1 MTENGFE
8 YIDLGLPSGTMWATC
23 NLGAN
28 KPEEPGLLF
37 QWGRTDGYMYGD
49 KNNQFRTYS
58 QNKQDTKNEF
68 IPKTT
73 SGKVYKAGDILELE
87 DDAAHAHMG
96 SAWRMPTKEQL
107 EELYNNTTHKVET
120 INGVKCLMLTSN
132 INGCQLFIPFA
143 GYWNNRNDSF
153 NYIRYVAN
161 IWSSQVY
168 EHDNKGNYILYCSSS
183 GLAYIGLNYRSAA
196 FLVRGVFKLND
207 NKYNINMLI

>member
-8 YIDLGLPSGTMWATC
+8 YIDLGLASGTMWATC
-23 NLGAN
+23 NVGAT
-28 KPEEPGLLF
+28 KPEDNGLLF

-49 KNNQFRTYS
+49 KNNQFRTHS

-87 DDAAHAHMG
+87 DDAAHTHMG

-120 INGVKCLMLTSN
+120 INGVKGMMLTSN
-132 INGCQLFIPFA
+132 INGHQLFIPFA

-153 NYIRYVAN
+153 NYIRSVAN

-168 EHDNKGNYILYCSSS
+168 KDNKGIYVLYCSSS
-183 GLAYIGLNYRSAA
+183 GLSYIGVNYRSVA

-207 NKYNINMLI
+207 NKDNINMLI

>member
-1 MTENGFE
+1 MTENGYE

-23 NLGAN
+23 NVGAN
-28 KPEEPGLLF
+28 KPEDNGLLF

-49 KNNQFRTYS
+49 KNNQFKTHS
-58 QNKQDTKNEF
+58 QNKQDTGNEF

-73 SGKVYKAGDILELE
+73 SGKLYKKNEILDLE
-87 DDAAHAHMG
+87 DDAAHTHMG
-96 SAWRMPTKEQL
+96 GLWRMPTQDKL

-120 INGVKCLMLTSN
+120 INGVKGMMLTSN
-132 INGCQLFIPFA
+132 INRCQLFIPFA
-143 GYWNNRNDSF
+143 GYWNNHNDSF

-168 EHDNKGNYILYCSSS
+168 KDNKGIYVFYCSSS

-196 FLVRGVFKLND
+196 FLVRGVFNPND
-207 NKYNINMLI
+207 NKDNINMLI

>member
-1 MTENGFE
+1 MKENGFE
-8 YIDLGLPSGTMWATC
+8 YVDLGLPSGTMWATC
-23 NLGAN
+23 NVGAN
-28 KPEEPGLLF
+28 KPEDSGLLF
-37 QWGRTDGYMYGD
+37 QWGRTDGYRYGD
-49 KNNQFRTYS
+49 KNNKFRTHS
-58 QNKQDTKNEF
+58 QNKQDTENEF

-96 SAWRMPTKEQL
+96 SAWRMPTEEQL
-107 EELYNNTTHKVET
+107 NELYNNTTHKVET
-120 INGVKCLMLTSN
+120 INGVNGMMLTSN
-132 INGCQLFIPFA
+132 INGCQLFIPFD

-168 EHDNKGNYILYCSSS
+168 KDNKGIYVLYCSSI

-196 FLVRGVFKLND
+196 FLVRGVFNIND
-207 NKYNINMLI
+207 NKDNINMLI

>member
-8 YIDLGLPSGTMWATC
+8 YVNLGLPSDTMWATC
-23 NLGAN
+23 NVGAT
-28 KPEEPGLLF
+28 KPEDSGLLF
-37 QWGRTDGYMYGD
+37 QWGRTDGYIYGD
-49 KNNQFRTYS
+49 KNNQFRTNS

-73 SGKVYKAGDILELE
+73 SGKVYKAGNILELE
-87 DDAAHAHMG
+87 DDAAHVNMG
-96 SAWRMPTKEQL
+96 GAWKMPTKEQL

-120 INGVKCLMLTSN
+120 INGVKGMMLTSN

-153 NYIRYVAN
+153 NYIRSVAN

-168 EHDNKGNYILYCSSS
+168 KDNRGIYVLYCSSS
-183 GLAYIGLNYRSAA
+183 GLAYIGLNYRSGA
-196 FLVRGVFKLND
+196 FLVRGVFNIND
-207 NKYNINMLI
+207 NKDNINMLI

>member
-1 MTENGFE
+1 MIENGFE
-8 YIDLGLPSGTMWATC
+8 YVDLGLPSKTMWATC
-23 NLGAN
+23 NVGAI
-28 KPEEPGLLF
+28 KPEDSGLLF

-49 KNNQFRTYS
+49 KNNQFKTHN
-58 QNKQDTKNEF
+58 QNKQDTGNDF

-73 SGKVYKAGDILELE
+73 SGKLYKKNEILDLE
-87 DDAAHAHMG
+87 DDAAHVNMG
-96 SAWRMPTKEQL
+96 GKWRIPTEEQL

-120 INGVKCLMLTSN
+120 INGVKGMMLTSN

-143 GYWNNRNDSF
+143 GYWNNHNDSF

-168 EHDNKGNYILYCSSS
+168 KDNKGIYVLYCSSS

-196 FLVRGVFKLND
+196 FLVRGVFKPTD
-207 NKYNINMLI
+207 NKDNINMLI

>member
-8 YIDLGLPSGTMWATC
+8 YVDLGLPSKTMWATC
-23 NLGAN
+23 NVGAI
-28 KPEEPGLLF
+28 KPEDSGLLF
-37 QWGRTDGYMYGD
+37 QWGRTDGYKYGD
-49 KNNQFRTYS
+49 KTHKFKTNK
-58 QNKQDTKNEF
+58 QNKQDTGSEYMP
-68 IPKTT
+68 ITT
-73 SGKVYKAGDILELE
+73 SGKAYNAGETLELE

-120 INGVKCLMLTSN
+120 INGVKGMMLTSN

-161 IWSSQVY
+161 IWSSQAY
-168 EHDNKGNYILYCSSS
+168 KDNKGIYVFYCSSS

-196 FLVRGVFKLND
+196 FLVRGVFKPTD
-207 NKYNINMLI
+207 NKDNINMLI

>member
-1 MTENGFE
+1 MIENGFE
-8 YIDLGLPSGTMWATC
+8 YVDLGLPSKTMWATC
-23 NLGAN
+23 NVGAI
-28 KPEEPGLLF
+28 KPEDSGLLF

-49 KNNQFRTYS
+49 KNNQFKTHN
-58 QNKQDTKNEF
+58 QNKQDTGNDF

-73 SGKVYKAGDILELE
+73 SGKVYKKNEILDLE
-87 DDAAHAHMG
+87 DDAAHVNMG
-96 SAWRMPTKEQL
+96 GKWRIPTEEQL

-120 INGVKCLMLTSN
+120 INGVKGMMLTSN

-143 GYWNNRNDSF
+143 GYWNNHNGF

-168 EHDNKGNYILYCSSS
+168 KDNKGIYVLYCRSS

-196 FLVRGVFKLND
+196 FLVRGVFKPTD
-207 NKYNINMLI
+207 NKDNINMLI